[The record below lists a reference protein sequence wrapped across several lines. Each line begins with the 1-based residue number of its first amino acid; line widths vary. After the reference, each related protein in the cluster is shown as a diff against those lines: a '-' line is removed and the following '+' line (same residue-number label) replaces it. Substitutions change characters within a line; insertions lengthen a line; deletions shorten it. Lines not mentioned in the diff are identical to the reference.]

1 MAKRRGSK
9 TVTKKHIARIE
20 REQRQKRI
28 VLISSIVVLVIVV
41 ILIGYGIIEQV
52 IIEPNQPV
60 AVVGEDKITTVDFEN
75 RVKFERRQ
83 LVQQYLSTFQNME
96 LFGEDE

>member
-9 TVTKKHIARIE
+9 IVTKKHLARVE

-28 VLISSIVVLVIVV
+28 IMTSSLVVLVIVV
-41 ILIGYGIIEQV
+41 ILIGYGIIEQF

-60 AVVGEDKITTVDFEN
+60 AIVGDDKITTVGFD
-75 RVKFERRQ
+75 
-83 LVQQYLSTFQNME
+83 
-96 LFGEDE
+96 